1 MDDSVPHSS
10 SRPGVLIRSQML
22 KGGNG
27 HDLIEIDEVDK
38 RSDNFV
44 NNYHSSNP
52 KNLASEVQMDIL
64 ENGHNS
70 DSALEKAC
78 SKSDVNKVTQYKK
91 TMEQQITELNLRLV
105 EMSTLQVI
113 RMKLKMSSETQK

>member
-1 MDDSVPHSS
+1 
-10 SRPGVLIRSQML
+10 ML

-44 NNYHSSNP
+44 NNYHSSSP
-52 KNLASEVQMDIL
+52 KNVASEVQMDIL

-78 SKSDVNKVTQYKK
+78 NTSGANKVAQYKK
-91 TMEQQITELNLRLV
+91 TMEQQIT
-105 EMSTLQVI
+105 
-113 RMKLKMSSETQK
+113 

>member
-10 SRPGVLIRSQML
+10 SHPGVLTRSQML

-52 KNLASEVQMDIL
+52 KNLESEVQMDIL

-70 DSALEKAC
+70 DSALQKAC
-78 SKSDVNKVTQYKK
+78 STSDANKVAQYKK
-91 TMEQQITELNLRLV
+91 TMEQQIT
-105 EMSTLQVI
+105 
-113 RMKLKMSSETQK
+113 

>member
-10 SRPGVLIRSQML
+10 SRSGVLTRSQML
-22 KGGNG
+22 KGANG

-52 KNLASEVQMDIL
+52 KNLTREVQMDIS

-70 DSALEKAC
+70 DSALEKTC
-78 SKSDVNKVTQYKK
+78 NTSDANKVAQYKK
-91 TMEQQITELNLRLV
+91 TMEQQIT
-105 EMSTLQVI
+105 
-113 RMKLKMSSETQK
+113 